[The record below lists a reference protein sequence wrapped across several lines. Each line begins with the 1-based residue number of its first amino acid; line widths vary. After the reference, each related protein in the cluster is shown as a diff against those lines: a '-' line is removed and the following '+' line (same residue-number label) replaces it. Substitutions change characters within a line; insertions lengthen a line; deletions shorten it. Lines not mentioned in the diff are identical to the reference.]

1 VVYLGGVDAPTRP
14 FDPKEAAMQPADL
27 IPAPDAIPVGWGWF
41 QVLLTVTF
49 VLHVVFMN
57 LMLGGTIIALFNS
70 LKGGAGNLATAR
82 YASQKL
88 PFSVALAVN
97 AGVAPL
103 LFLQVLYGH
112 FVYASSILMAVAW
125 LSIVLLLII
134 AYYGMYLFNY
144 KFESWGGAR
153 SLLAGGAALIML
165 YIAFIFTNNWTLSV
179 SPEKWGAYFASPGGT
194 LWNLDEPT
202 LWPRYLHMVL
212 GAVAVAGLGLAGF
225 GKFRQGRGQDASTM
239 IDQGMNWFKWTTL
252 IQMAIG
258 IWWLIALR
266 EDVMKLFM
274 GGNLVATIAFGAG
287 FLLAIVSLLLGF
299 LKKVWPAVWAT
310 VATLLTMAVMREYV
324 RYGYLKEH
332 FTPSQLEVDPQFSP
346 LVFFLAVFV
355 VGMGCVWYM
364 LKLAAGASGNAG
376 KEV

>member
-1 VVYLGGVDAPTRP
+1 VGYIGNTHC
-14 FDPKEAAMQPADL
+14 FSTCQTTKEAVMNPADL

-57 LMLGGTIIALFNS
+57 LMLGGTIIALVNS
-70 LKGGAGNLATAR
+70 LKGGASNLAIAR
-82 YASQKL
+82 YASKKL

-103 LFLQVLYGH
+103 LFLQVLYGQ
-112 FVYASSILMAVAW
+112 FVYASSILMAAAW

-144 KFESWGGAR
+144 KFEAWGGAR
-153 SLLAGGAALIML
+153 SLLAGVSALIML
-165 YIAFIFTNNWTLSV
+165 YIGFLFTSNWTLSLT
-179 SPEKWGAYFASPGGT
+179 PEKWSAYFAQPGGT

-212 GAVAVAGLGLAGF
+212 GAVAVAGLGLAAF
-225 GKFRQGRGQDASTM
+225 GQFRKSRGVDASAQ
-239 IDQGMNWFKWTTL
+239 IEQGLGWFKWTTL
-252 IQMAIG
+252 VQMGLG

-266 EDVMKLFM
+266 EEAMKLFM
-274 GGNLVATIAFGAG
+274 GGNMVATIAFGAG
-287 FLLAIVSLLLGF
+287 FLLAVVSLLLGF
-299 LKKVWPAVWAT
+299 LKKVWPTVWAT
-310 VATLLTMAVMREYV
+310 VATLLAMAVMREYV

-332 FTPSQLEVDPQFSP
+332 FTPSDLVVDPEFSP
-346 LVFFLAVFV
+346 LILFLAVFV
-355 VGMGCVWYM
+355 VGIGCVWYM
-364 LKLAAGASGNAG
+364 LRLAAGAGANPG